1 MKKFKHGSPLI
12 SIVLAAVML
21 VSLSISPAALS
32 SADTVEIDGHHYR
45 VFTGTQEEIQPRLKC
60 FSSVFA
66 TVAVYSSS
74 VSGAGN
80 FTPLVSEKIT
90 FTVSLEKNTSNSASG
105 WSSTGKSTVENFTN
119 LMPGDTQLTSVSY
132 ANPPTNYY
140 RTNATAVCKN
150 SSNIILEQVTA
161 HSPAKR
167 YPATRA
173 ASDAGETIYEVY
185 QLVE

>member
-1 MKKFKHGSPLI
+1 MKKFKHGKNLI
-12 SIVLAAVML
+12 GMVMAAVML
-21 VSLSISPAALS
+21 VSLSIVPAALS
-32 SADTVEIDGHHYR
+32 PADTVEIDGHQYR
-45 VFTGTQEEIQPRLKC
+45 VITGTQEEIQPRLKC

-74 VSGAGN
+74 VAGAGN

-90 FTVSLEKNTSNSASG
+90 FTVSLEKNTSNSTSG
-105 WSSTGKSTVENFTN
+105 WSGTGKSTVEDFTN

-132 ANPPTNYY
+132 AKPPTNYY
-140 RTNATAVCKN
+140 RIKATAVCKN
-150 SSNIILEQVTA
+150 SANIILEQVTA

-167 YPATRA
+167 YPAARA
-173 ASDAGETIYEVY
+173 ASDADETIYEVY